1 MDVDLE
7 NAGEAVLVTEAVPE
21 GEFA

>member
-7 NAGEAVLVTEAVPE
+7 NAGETVLVTEAVPE